1 MAVEVALAAVALMM
15 VAVGAGSLQGWQL
28 QQAPHSCG
36 AVLSGH
42 LIPAASLW
50 DLDPLV
56 PPPLL

>member
-1 MAVEVALAAVALMM
+1 MAAVVVLAAVVLMM
-15 VAVGAGSLQGWQL
+15 AAVEAGSPQGWQL

-50 DLDPLV
+50 DQDLLV